1 MYHIFRIQYRLL
13 LFKLSTPSLQRQPQY
28 LFTINVA
35 ALAMS
40 AQPLNAPV
48 VSIAPILLLTT
59 IGLHHAIVP
68 VLTDHILP
76 MALVSSVI
84 RPVKLVLDLCLQTA
98 VAAPK
103 ILLFLMGIVARYVDL
118 GNMSQTDYA

>member
-1 MYHIFRIQYRLL
+1 
-13 LFKLSTPSLQRQPQY
+13 
-28 LFTINVA
+28 
-35 ALAMS
+35 MS

-84 RPVKLVLDLCLQTA
+84 RPVKPVLDLCLQTA
-98 VAAPK
+98 VAALK
-103 ILLFLMGIVARYVDL
+103 ILLFLMDIVVRYVDL
-118 GNMSQTDYA
+118 GNMNQTDYA